1 MQKASEPD
9 NKELIARAL
18 TDVLGRP
25 VQCRVMA
32 KAPPQAKAKSSGEGP
47 DGGGFGDYSD
57 VPEVLE
63 AIKLFDPVD
72 IKVIED

>member
-1 MQKASEPD
+1 MPGNGQ
-9 NKELIARAL
+9 
-18 TDVLGRP
+18 G
-25 VQCRVMA
+25 
-32 KAPPQAKAKSSGEGP
+32 PPQAKAKSSGEGP